1 MPLMDGRAMP
11 NSPVKRPNWSAKQ
24 VARIKPLLFLLA
36 LYPVFQWVWLGFTD
50 GLSANPPEFL
60 IRSSGVWAL
69 IALCLTLA
77 VTPLRRLIKQPALLR
92 CRRML
97 GLFAFFYTFLHV
109 LAWAYWERGGSLA
122 SMWRD
127 IIERPFI
134 AIGVIAVVPMV
145 AMALTST
152 QGWIRRLGSWWQTLH
167 RAIYVIAALS
177 VWHFWLIR
185 AGKNNFF
192 EPNTYGVVVALLL
205 LARVAYSIGNRVS
218 RARQG
223 RLKKA

>member
-1 MPLMDGRAMP
+1 MPPMDGHATR
-11 NSPVKRPNWSAKQ
+11 NVPVKRPNWSAKQ
-24 VARIKPLLFLLA
+24 IAQVKPVLFLLA
-36 LYPVFQWVWLGFTD
+36 LYPVFQWIWLGFSN

-77 VTPLRRLIKQPALLR
+77 VTPLRRLIRQPALVR

-109 LAWAYWERGGSLA
+109 LAWAYWERGWSLV

-152 QGWIRRLGSWWQTLH
+152 QGWMRRLGPRWQTLH
-167 RAIYVIAALS
+167 RAIYLIAALS

-192 EPNTYGVVVALLL
+192 EPNTYGVIVALLL
-205 LARVAYSIGNRVS
+205 LARVVYSIGS
-218 RARQG
+218 RLSKARRG
-223 RLKKA
+223 V